1 MDLKITN
8 GFYDPSH
15 LSYEVVERKGLGHP
29 DTLADGIAEQIEI
42 DYSLYCLDKF
52 GVIPHH
58 NFDKIIIRGGH
69 SVQDF
74 GGSDFIEPIKII
86 FLGRASKKCFNS
98 PIPLFKIQKKAATK
112 YLNRI
117 LPNLD
122 VENYVEFETLTSDFT
137 TKTNWFSPEAIED
150 LPEYLDVPKAND
162 TATMI
167 SYWPLTISEEL
178 ALMIEGY
185 FYKLDKNEL
194 PTPRFTKMGGDIKV
208 MVVRNDLEYSI
219 RINFPLISKF
229 FNNDIESQLY
239 VDKHVEKIKK
249 YIEQK
254 YKNIR
259 VIMFVIGI
267 PTLNEADNIS
277 RLVKQI
283 DEYAVNLGK
292 EIIIINSDSK
302 STDGTPQIFLE
313 TKTYNTKVSIVSEA
327 KGKGYNVRNI
337 FEYAIN
343 HVPNFSGLILI
354 DGDVVSMKKMWLEKM
369 FIAIESGND
378 LIIPNYARKSFEGN
392 ATNHFI
398 YPMLVKFF
406 KRDMPY
412 QCISGD
418 FGFSRG
424 LIKDLTLKCNWHKYT
439 LGYGIDIFLTLTAI
453 LKSYKI
459 KEIDLQS
466 KIHKKSFEKIEKI
479 FLEVSQSFFETINDN
494 SLNQDKLRLNI
505 NFESHSRQFIKSSD
519 ILSSNDIENLK
530 LRALFLLQ
538 EEKQY
543 PHGLSEVEWDG
554 ILSNTI
560 NNIYRYSSEEHSL
573 YLLPLYL
580 LRVYNYLKYN

>member
-229 FNNDIESQLY
+229 FNNDIIITVLSALVNFFLAAYNLLLPYSNQMFGEISTGLY
-239 VDKHVEKIKK
+239 GTFLTAEAIGGFIGAILSGFVNKELSSMRLILFLSLSGLMLMLAPPFYIMFHNAIILALSPALFSLFLSIFNIQFFSLVQKDVDNDFLGRVFGIIFTITILFMPIGTGFFSVALNPNNSFNLFIIGSCITILSLVFRILFKK
-249 YIEQK
+249 Y
-254 YKNIR
+254 NIR
-259 VIMFVIGI
+259 
-267 PTLNEADNIS
+267 
-277 RLVKQI
+277 
-283 DEYAVNLGK
+283 
-292 EIIIINSDSK
+292 
-302 STDGTPQIFLE
+302 
-313 TKTYNTKVSIVSEA
+313 
-327 KGKGYNVRNI
+327 
-337 FEYAIN
+337 
-343 HVPNFSGLILI
+343 
-354 DGDVVSMKKMWLEKM
+354 
-369 FIAIESGND
+369 
-378 LIIPNYARKSFEGN
+378 
-392 ATNHFI
+392 
-398 YPMLVKFF
+398 
-406 KRDMPY
+406 
-412 QCISGD
+412 
-418 FGFSRG
+418 
-424 LIKDLTLKCNWHKYT
+424 
-439 LGYGIDIFLTLTAI
+439 
-453 LKSYKI
+453 
-459 KEIDLQS
+459 
-466 KIHKKSFEKIEKI
+466 
-479 FLEVSQSFFETINDN
+479 
-494 SLNQDKLRLNI
+494 
-505 NFESHSRQFIKSSD
+505 
-519 ILSSNDIENLK
+519 
-530 LRALFLLQ
+530 
-538 EEKQY
+538 
-543 PHGLSEVEWDG
+543 
-554 ILSNTI
+554 
-560 NNIYRYSSEEHSL
+560 
-573 YLLPLYL
+573 
-580 LRVYNYLKYN
+580 

>member
-1 MDLKITN
+1 MSRNQDCKNILIIGFGKIGKIKAYKWLSRGYEVYVKDLK
-8 GFYDPSH
+8 FS
-15 LSYEVVERKGLGHP
+15 SM
-29 DTLADGIAEQIEI
+29 
-42 DYSLYCLDKF
+42 
-52 GVIPHH
+52 
-58 NFDKIIIRGGH
+58 
-69 SVQDF
+69 
-74 GGSDFIEPIKII
+74 
-86 FLGRASKKCFNS
+86 
-98 PIPLFKIQKKAATK
+98 K
-112 YLNRI
+112 YLNTNSDVLDDLSRQYFTIEICTPTNHHLMLLKTVITRYVYSYISIEKPLCNRLEDLEEMKSLVGSHPHLAKKMFASEQYFFSKI
-117 LPNLD
+117 LEKLLQVDCFSLD
-122 VENYVEFETLTSDFT
+122 KIKEITVN
-137 TKTNWFSPEAIED
+137 FSKDRIED
-150 LPEYLDVPKAND
+150 NENGRFLDKEILGYGIEIPHIIAV
-162 TATMI
+162 I
-167 SYWPLTISEEL
+167 SYL
-178 ALMIEGY
+178 
-185 FYKLDKNEL
+185 
-194 PTPRFTKMGGDIKV
+194 
-208 MVVRNDLEYSI
+208 
-219 RINFPLISKF
+219 
-229 FNNDIESQLY
+229 
-239 VDKHVEKIKK
+239 
-249 YIEQK
+249 
-254 YKNIR
+254 R

-494 SLNQDKLRLNI
+494 SLNQDSISLISLNFI
-505 NFESHSRQFIKSSD
+505 GVVDEQKKGEYLGSFSDTSEFLSRHPKIYIISFRYKNQF
-519 ILSSNDIENLK
+519 
-530 LRALFLLQ
+530 
-538 EEKQY
+538 Y
-543 PHGLSEVEWDG
+543 
-554 ILSNTI
+554 ILSNKKI
-560 NNIYRYSSEEHSL
+560 DL
-573 YLLPLYL
+573 
-580 LRVYNYLKYN
+580 

>member
-1 MDLKITN
+1 
-8 GFYDPSH
+8 
-15 LSYEVVERKGLGHP
+15 
-29 DTLADGIAEQIEI
+29 
-42 DYSLYCLDKF
+42 
-52 GVIPHH
+52 
-58 NFDKIIIRGGH
+58 
-69 SVQDF
+69 
-74 GGSDFIEPIKII
+74 
-86 FLGRASKKCFNS
+86 
-98 PIPLFKIQKKAATK
+98 
-112 YLNRI
+112 
-117 LPNLD
+117 
-122 VENYVEFETLTSDFT
+122 
-137 TKTNWFSPEAIED
+137 
-150 LPEYLDVPKAND
+150 
-162 TATMI
+162 
-167 SYWPLTISEEL
+167 
-178 ALMIEGY
+178 
-185 FYKLDKNEL
+185 
-194 PTPRFTKMGGDIKV
+194 
-208 MVVRNDLEYSI
+208 
-219 RINFPLISKF
+219 
-229 FNNDIESQLY
+229 
-239 VDKHVEKIKK
+239 
-249 YIEQK
+249 
-254 YKNIR
+254 
-259 VIMFVIGI
+259 
-267 PTLNEADNIS
+267 
-277 RLVKQI
+277 
-283 DEYAVNLGK
+283 
-292 EIIIINSDSK
+292 
-302 STDGTPQIFLE
+302 
-313 TKTYNTKVSIVSEA
+313 
-327 KGKGYNVRNI
+327 
-337 FEYAIN
+337 IN

-398 YPMLVKFF
+398 YPMLVKIF

-543 PHGLSEVEWDG
+543 LHGLSEVEWDG

-560 NNIYRYSSEEHSL
+560 NNIYRYSSEE
-573 YLLPLYL
+573 
-580 LRVYNYLKYN
+580 

>member
-1 MDLKITN
+1 
-8 GFYDPSH
+8 
-15 LSYEVVERKGLGHP
+15 
-29 DTLADGIAEQIEI
+29 
-42 DYSLYCLDKF
+42 
-52 GVIPHH
+52 
-58 NFDKIIIRGGH
+58 
-69 SVQDF
+69 
-74 GGSDFIEPIKII
+74 
-86 FLGRASKKCFNS
+86 
-98 PIPLFKIQKKAATK
+98 
-112 YLNRI
+112 
-117 LPNLD
+117 
-122 VENYVEFETLTSDFT
+122 
-137 TKTNWFSPEAIED
+137 
-150 LPEYLDVPKAND
+150 
-162 TATMI
+162 
-167 SYWPLTISEEL
+167 
-178 ALMIEGY
+178 
-185 FYKLDKNEL
+185 
-194 PTPRFTKMGGDIKV
+194 
-208 MVVRNDLEYSI
+208 
-219 RINFPLISKF
+219 
-229 FNNDIESQLY
+229 
-239 VDKHVEKIKK
+239 
-249 YIEQK
+249 
-254 YKNIR
+254 
-259 VIMFVIGI
+259 MFVIGI

-573 YLLPLYL
+573 LFLSLSGLMLMLAPPFYIMFHNAIILALSPALFSL
-580 LRVYNYLKYN
+580 FLSIFNIQFFSLVQKDVDNDFLGRVFGIIFTITILFMPIGTGFFSVALNPNNSFNLFIIGSCITILSLVFRILFKKYNIR

>member
-1 MDLKITN
+1 MSRNQDCKNILIIGFGKIGKIKAYKWLSRGYEVYVKDLK
-8 GFYDPSH
+8 FS
-15 LSYEVVERKGLGHP
+15 SM
-29 DTLADGIAEQIEI
+29 
-42 DYSLYCLDKF
+42 
-52 GVIPHH
+52 
-58 NFDKIIIRGGH
+58 
-69 SVQDF
+69 
-74 GGSDFIEPIKII
+74 
-86 FLGRASKKCFNS
+86 
-98 PIPLFKIQKKAATK
+98 K
-112 YLNRI
+112 YLNTNSDVLDDLSRQYFTIEICTPTNHHLMLLKTVITRYVYSYISIEKPLCNRLEDLEEMKSLVGSHPHLAKKMFASEQYFFSKI
-117 LPNLD
+117 LEKLLQVDCFSLD
-122 VENYVEFETLTSDFT
+122 KIKEITVN
-137 TKTNWFSPEAIED
+137 FSKDRIED
-150 LPEYLDVPKAND
+150 NENGRFLDKEILGYGIEIPHIIAV
-162 TATMI
+162 I
-167 SYWPLTISEEL
+167 SYLGISLEE
-178 ALMIEGY
+178 
-185 FYKLDKNEL
+185 F
-194 PTPRFTKMGGDIKV
+194 
-208 MVVRNDLEYSI
+208 
-219 RINFPLISKF
+219 
-229 FNNDIESQLY
+229 
-239 VDKHVEKIKK
+239 KK
-249 YIEQK
+249 
-254 YKNIR
+254 
-259 VIMFVIGI
+259 G
-267 PTLNEADNIS
+267 
-277 RLVKQI
+277 
-283 DEYAVNLGK
+283 
-292 EIIIINSDSK
+292 IIIINSDSK

>member
-1 MDLKITN
+1 
-8 GFYDPSH
+8 
-15 LSYEVVERKGLGHP
+15 
-29 DTLADGIAEQIEI
+29 
-42 DYSLYCLDKF
+42 
-52 GVIPHH
+52 
-58 NFDKIIIRGGH
+58 
-69 SVQDF
+69 
-74 GGSDFIEPIKII
+74 
-86 FLGRASKKCFNS
+86 
-98 PIPLFKIQKKAATK
+98 
-112 YLNRI
+112 
-117 LPNLD
+117 
-122 VENYVEFETLTSDFT
+122 
-137 TKTNWFSPEAIED
+137 
-150 LPEYLDVPKAND
+150 
-162 TATMI
+162 
-167 SYWPLTISEEL
+167 
-178 ALMIEGY
+178 
-185 FYKLDKNEL
+185 
-194 PTPRFTKMGGDIKV
+194 
-208 MVVRNDLEYSI
+208 
-219 RINFPLISKF
+219 
-229 FNNDIESQLY
+229 
-239 VDKHVEKIKK
+239 
-249 YIEQK
+249 
-254 YKNIR
+254 
-259 VIMFVIGI
+259 MFVIGI

-424 LIKDLTLKCNWHKYT
+424 LIKDLTLKCNWHKHT

-494 SLNQDKLRLNI
+494 SLNQGKLRLNI

-560 NNIYRYSSEEHSL
+560 
-573 YLLPLYL
+573 
-580 LRVYNYLKYN
+580 

>member
-1 MDLKITN
+1 MSRNQDCKNILIIGFGKIGKIKAYKWLSRGYEVYVKDLKFSSMKYLNTN
-8 GFYDPSH
+8 SDVLDD
-15 LSYEVVERKGLGHP
+15 LSRQYF
-29 DTLADGIAEQIEI
+29 TIEI
-42 DYSLYCLDKF
+42 CTPTNHHLMLLKTVITRYVYSYISIEKPLCNRLEDLEEMKSLVGSHPHLAKKMFASEQYFFSKILEKLLQVDCFSLDKIKEITVNFSKDRIEDNENGRFLDKEILGYGIEIPHIIAVISYLGISLEEFKKGIFVNAIYIKDLEKHDYS
-52 GVIPHH
+52 
-58 NFDKIIIRGGH
+58 
-69 SVQDF
+69 
-74 GGSDFIEPIKII
+74 IEILSCINQTVIKII
-86 FLGRASKKCFNS
+86 SNLGSF
-98 PIPLFKIQKKAATK
+98 
-112 YLNRI
+112 
-117 LPNLD
+117 
-122 VENYVEFETLTSDFT
+122 
-137 TKTNWFSPEAIED
+137 AIREG
-150 LPEYLDVPKAND
+150 K
-162 TATMI
+162 
-167 SYWPLTISEEL
+167 
-178 ALMIEGY
+178 IEGGDA
-185 FYKLDKNEL
+185 KTVRRVTIDDK
-194 PTPRFTKMGGDIKV
+194 T
-208 MVVRNDLEYSI
+208 
-219 RINFPLISKF
+219 
-229 FNNDIESQLY
+229 
-239 VDKHVEKIKK
+239 
-249 YIEQK
+249 
-254 YKNIR
+254 
-259 VIMFVIGI
+259 MFVIGI

-292 EIIIINSDSK
+292 EIIINSDSK

>member
-1 MDLKITN
+1 MSRNQDCKNILIIGFGKIGKIKAYKWLSRGYEVYVKDLK
-8 GFYDPSH
+8 FS
-15 LSYEVVERKGLGHP
+15 SM
-29 DTLADGIAEQIEI
+29 
-42 DYSLYCLDKF
+42 
-52 GVIPHH
+52 
-58 NFDKIIIRGGH
+58 
-69 SVQDF
+69 
-74 GGSDFIEPIKII
+74 
-86 FLGRASKKCFNS
+86 
-98 PIPLFKIQKKAATK
+98 K
-112 YLNRI
+112 YLNTNSDVLDDLSRQYFTIEICTPTNHHLMLLKTVITRYVYSYISIEKPLCNRLEDLEEMKSLVGSHPHLAKKMFASEQYFFSKI
-117 LPNLD
+117 LEKLLQVDCFSLD
-122 VENYVEFETLTSDFT
+122 KIKEITVN
-137 TKTNWFSPEAIED
+137 FSKDRIED
-150 LPEYLDVPKAND
+150 NENGRFLDKEILGYGIEIPHIIAV
-162 TATMI
+162 I
-167 SYWPLTISEEL
+167 SYLGISLEEFKKGIFVN
-178 ALMIEGY
+178 AIY
-185 FYKLDKNEL
+185 
-194 PTPRFTKMGGDIKV
+194 IK
-208 MVVRNDLEYSI
+208 DLEKHDYSI
-219 RINFPLISKF
+219 EIL
-229 FNNDIESQLY
+229 
-239 VDKHVEKIKK
+239 
-249 YIEQK
+249 
-254 YKNIR
+254 R